1 MMAEKP
7 KVLLNT
13 GRILTYWK
21 WATNSMLTMYVSIYL
36 HLDTVIK

>member
-1 MMAEKP
+1 MAEKP

-21 WATNSMLTMYVSIYL
+21 WATNPMVTLCVSIYFR
-36 HLDTVIK
+36 LDAVIK